1 MSRLCSLLLAFGL
14 LTTSNIANAAGSAPF
29 FALHQLGPGI
39 WAAIALPG
47 SHAGSNA
54 GFIVGDDAVLVVDS
68 FEDPAA
74 AQALLQVIRGKTQ
87 LPVRYLVNTH
97 YHLDHVAGNGV
108 YQAAGAVILA
118 QRNVRAWER
127 TENMKFFGDKITPAR
142 RQMVQSYVLPSVVYR
157 QGIEVHLGKRT
168 VVVRVLP
175 GHTGGDSVVMVP
187 DAKVVFT
194 GDLFWNHSLPNLI
207 DADTRAQIQSNAT
220 LVQDYPDATFVPGHG
235 QSGHAAEV
243 RAFRDYLLALR
254 SAIIA
259 SRKRSESSN
268 ALQEN
273 VRRQLQETWGKWN
286 YFDHFITPNIEQTVA
301 ELAGTKHVP
310 TPAR

>member
-14 LTTSNIANAAGSAPF
+14 LTASSIANAAGSAPF

-39 WAAIALPG
+39 WAALALPG

-127 TENMKFFGDKITPAR
+127 TENMKFFGNKITPAQ

-175 GHTGGDSVVMVP
+175 GHTGGDSVVVVP

-194 GDLFWNHSLPNLI
+194 GDLFWNHILPNLI

-220 LVQDYPDATFVPGHG
+220 LVEDYPAATFVPGHG
-235 QSGHAAEV
+235 ESGNAADI
-243 RAFRDYLLALR
+243 RAFRDYLLTLR

-259 SRKRSESSN
+259 SQKRGESSN
-268 ALQEN
+268 TLQEN
-273 VRRQLQETWGKWN
+273 VHRQLQKTWGKWN
-286 YFDHFITPNIEQTVA
+286 YFDHFITPNIEQTMA
-301 ELAGTKHVP
+301 ELAGTKQVLM
-310 TPAR
+310 PAR